1 MEMTDDLSSPHDQ
14 PMLLTESELDII
26 SSVDRVIEKSVAS
39 GDPRVA
45 LHYIGDLRRSG
56 HVTGLAM
63 AKCLYETKIRWDS
76 FPTDDDFVDVAM
88 AETGLG
94 VGTIRKYIDLW
105 EAIFVNPKVEQM
117 VKDAL
122 VGKPI
127 GSLYLLAPAAKE
139 GQLDEEDWKKAAKA
153 PDRQAVREIVQAKR
167 GMVGPANTT
176 LVIMIDRDG
185 TLKARKGKG
194 HYVPFGYLNLK
205 LEDEN
210 AKEAIERILNYAHVV
225 RR

>member
-1 MEMTDDLSSPHDQ
+1 MSDELASSHDQ
-14 PMLLTESELDII
+14 PMLLTESELDVIK
-26 SSVDRVIEKSVAS
+26 SVDKVIEKSVAN
-39 GDPRVA
+39 GDPRLA

-94 VGTIRKYIDLW
+94 VATIRKYVDLW
-105 EAIFVNPKVEQM
+105 EAIFVNPDVEQK
-117 VKDAL
+117 VKDSL
-122 VGKPI
+122 TGKPI

-139 GQLDEEDWKKAAKA
+139 GQLEPEDWKEAAKA
-153 PDRQAVREIVQAKR
+153 PDRQSIREIVQRRR
-167 GMVGPANTT
+167 GMRGPANTT
-176 LVIMIDRDG
+176 LVLMIDRDG
-185 TLKARKGKG
+185 TLKVRKGKG

-210 AKEAIERILNYAHVV
+210 AKEAIERIINYAHVV

>member
-1 MEMTDDLSSPHDQ
+1 MPDELSSPHDQ
-14 PMLLTESELDII
+14 PMLLTEGELDVLK
-26 SSVDRVIEKSVAS
+26 SVDRVVEKSVAA
-39 GDPRVA
+39 GDPRIVLA
-45 LHYIGDLRRSG
+45 YIGDLRRSG

-63 AKCLYETKIRWDS
+63 AKALYELKVRWDS

-88 AETGLG
+88 SETGLG
-94 VGTIRKYIDLW
+94 VGTIRKYTDLW
-105 EAIFVNPKVEQM
+105 ESIFENPAIEQ
-117 VKDAL
+117 KIKEAL
-122 VGKPI
+122 QGKPI

-167 GMVGPANTT
+167 GLVGPANTT
-176 LVIMIDRDG
+176 LVIMLDRDG
-185 TLKARKGKG
+185 TLKVRMGKG

-210 AKEAIERILNYAHVV
+210 AKKAIERILNYAHVV